1 MYPYKEFTLHEKL
14 KEKSPE
20 TGMLWVFKI
29 SCADNR
35 RKKKK
40 KDTLLSLN
48 DACCKHLRQKRG
60 VNQNYAIIPGRA
72 MIIHTWVNRRISEKN
87 WLKILGWASIQRL
100 PPSSP
105 NQIHGPVCAPLCYRI
120 QCKSSVIQTLSI
132 IFKKFLCFL

>member
-40 KDTLLSLN
+40 K
-48 DACCKHLRQKRG
+48 R
-60 VNQNYAIIPGRA
+60 Y
-72 MIIHTWVNRRISEKN
+72 
-87 WLKILGWASIQRL
+87 
-100 PPSSP
+100 PPK
-105 NQIHGPVCAPLCYRI
+105 LE
-120 QCKSSVIQTLSI
+120 
-132 IFKKFLCFL
+132 